1 MVYRVCRPDA
11 QAVPAAALSKAVN
24 IVVVSYDFFIT
35 VVMYIL
41 ISLIILLRWGILNL
55 E

>member
-11 QAVPAAALSKAVN
+11 QAIPAAALSKAVN
-24 IVVVSYDFFIT
+24 IVVVSNVFFIT

-41 ISLIILLRWGILNL
+41 ISLSILLHWDILNL